1 MPTDAP
7 TPDPSERPE
16 VEPLSAVYFEF
27 TEFPGGPDGTFIDT
41 VPVSSDDR
49 MRLSETEWHEH
60 RWEPN
65 PHGGGWE
72 ICQGCGCWRIG
83 PFVPATTIDTLTA
96 ERYALSAEVARLR
109 GIEEAASERHF
120 IEYPSASDETWQTN
134 ARCACGA
141 SLLCT
146 ELVAL
151 AALHPV
157 SEEGPQ
163 PGRCAAQMPGLLPD
177 CPPLGCT
184 LRAGHAGMHHDQ
196 DGADWSPAVSEEG
209 ER

>member
-157 SEEGPQ
+157 SEEGP
-163 PGRCAAQMPGLLPD
+163 PAAPEAPTGPVLGVCDTFPSLPHQRD
-177 CPPLGCT
+177 LNCPNWRPVAPEGT
-184 LRAGHAGMHHDQ
+184 
-196 DGADWSPAVSEEG
+196 EG
-209 ER
+209 EK

>member
-83 PFVPATTIDTLTA
+83 PFVPATTIDTLTTA
-96 ERYALSAEVARLR
+96 N
-109 GIEEAASERHF
+109 RHF
-120 IEYPSASDETWQTN
+120 DQR
-134 ARCACGA
+134 RC
-141 SLLCT
+141 S
-146 ELVAL
+146 
-151 AALHPV
+151 
-157 SEEGPQ
+157 
-163 PGRCAAQMPGLLPD
+163 
-177 CPPLGCT
+177 
-184 LRAGHAGMHHDQ
+184 
-196 DGADWSPAVSEEG
+196 
-209 ER
+209 

>member
-1 MPTDAP
+1 MSEPQNFGRVTIQTDQFFA
-7 TPDPSERPE
+7 
-16 VEPLSAVYFEF
+16 A
-27 TEFPGGPDGTFIDT
+27 
-41 VPVSSDDR
+41 
-49 MRLSETEWHEH
+49 
-60 RWEPN
+60 
-65 PHGGGWE
+65 
-72 ICQGCGCWRIG
+72 
-83 PFVPATTIDTLTA
+83 IDTLTA

-157 SEEGPQ
+157 SEEGEQ
-163 PGRCAAQMPGLLPD
+163 
-177 CPPLGCT
+177 
-184 LRAGHAGMHHDQ
+184 
-196 DGADWSPAVSEEG
+196 
-209 ER
+209 

>member
-1 MPTDAP
+1 MTP

-16 VEPLSAVYFEF
+16 VEPLSARDKYRGLDAWLEAQ
-27 TEFPGGPDGTFIDT
+27 
-41 VPVSSDDR
+41 DR
-49 MRLSETEWHEH
+49 
-60 RWEPN
+60 
-65 PHGGGWE
+65 
-72 ICQGCGCWRIG
+72 RIS
-83 PFVPATTIDTLTA
+83 TLTA
-96 ERYALSAEVARLR
+96 ERDALSAEVASRERGRLGLVAARDDAVDQAVKAMARAAVLSAELERLR
-109 GIEEAASERHF
+109 GIVEAASERHF

>member
-16 VEPLSAVYFEF
+16 VEPLSAER
-27 TEFPGGPDGTFIDT
+27 IAHL
-41 VPVSSDDR
+41 R
-49 MRLSETEWHEH
+49 QWHEAPGH
-60 RWEPN
+60 DRAWGERSLCT
-65 PHGGGWE
+65 W
-72 ICQGCGCWRIG
+72 CLA
-83 PFVPATTIDTLTA
+83 FATISTLTA
-96 ERYALSAEVARLR
+96 ERDALSAEVERLR
-109 GIEEAASERHF
+109 GIVEAASERHF

-157 SEEGPQ
+157 SEEGP
-163 PGRCAAQMPGLLPD
+163 PAAPEAPTGPVLGVCDTFPSLPHQRD
-177 CPPLGCT
+177 LNCPNWRPVAPEGT
-184 LRAGHAGMHHDQ
+184 
-196 DGADWSPAVSEEG
+196 EG
-209 ER
+209 EK